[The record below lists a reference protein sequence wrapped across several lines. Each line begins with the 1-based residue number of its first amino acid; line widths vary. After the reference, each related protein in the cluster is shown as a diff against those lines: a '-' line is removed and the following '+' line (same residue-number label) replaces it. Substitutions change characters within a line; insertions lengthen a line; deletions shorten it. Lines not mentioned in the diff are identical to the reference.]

1 MSANPTDTF
10 AAGLIGG
17 ITVKKLTGLL
27 LVLALAATA
36 CGGDDASGE
45 PDLSTCDGVADATI
59 DLVQDVI
66 TELEVLS
73 PSDFGRLTQEGTGD
87 FPVFAEIAERGDT
100 LGTAAVDLGCDDIDQ
115 LVADRADQLEAD
127 PANGFSQLIID
138 STRQGEDVLA
148 RLFR

>member
-1 MSANPTDTF
+1 MSENAWDTF
-10 AAGLIGG
+10 TAGITGG

-36 CGGDDASGE
+36 CGDDAGGE
-45 PDLSTCDGVADATI
+45 PDLSTCEGVADATI

-66 TELEVLS
+66 TELEALT
-73 PSDFGRLTQEGTGD
+73 PSDFGRLTQEGTDD

-115 LVADRADQLEAD
+115 LVADRADQLVAD
-127 PANGFSQLIID
+127 PENGFSQLIID

-148 RLFR
+148 RLLR